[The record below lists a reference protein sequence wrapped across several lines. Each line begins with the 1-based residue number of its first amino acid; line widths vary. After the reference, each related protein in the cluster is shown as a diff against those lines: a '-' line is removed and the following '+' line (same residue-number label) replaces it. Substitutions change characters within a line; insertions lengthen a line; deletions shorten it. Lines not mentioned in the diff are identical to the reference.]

1 MEAVLLI
8 SWVAV
13 IVVSYKG
20 VIMALQKID
29 EL

>member
-8 SWVAV
+8 CWIAV

-20 VIMALQKID
+20 TVMALQKMD

>member
-8 SWVAV
+8 CWVAV
-13 IVVSYKG
+13 IFASYKG
-20 VIMALQKID
+20 VVMALQKMD